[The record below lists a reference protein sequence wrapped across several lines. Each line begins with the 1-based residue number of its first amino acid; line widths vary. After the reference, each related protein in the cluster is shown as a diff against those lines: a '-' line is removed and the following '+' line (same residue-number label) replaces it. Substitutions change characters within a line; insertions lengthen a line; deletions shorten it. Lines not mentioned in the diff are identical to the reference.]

1 MSENLPQNNTNEE
14 VDLGQLFN
22 AIGNLFEKLFSFFGK
37 VLKGI
42 FSAII
47 YTLKP
52 VVNNFKI
59 ITIILFSA
67 AILGIITE
75 KFSEPVYISDMLVKP
90 YFNSKY
96 QLANNVDYFN
106 ALVEAE
112 NHLEL
117 SKIFEIDT
125 LSAANLL
132 GFEMEIGPET
142 ENDLLQQYDNYI
154 KTIDSTLA
162 EDVTYEDFIENR
174 DILSASVFSIEARSS
189 THDIFPS
196 LERGFVKTFENEY
209 SRKLKRIRDST
220 VLIRKSYHQ
229 IELRRVDSLQKVY
242 LNILEKESDKEQL
255 SMGEGGLFP
264 ITQERS
270 TTREYELFQEEL
282 KARNEISKLDQKL
295 IEESDFYDILSGF
308 EEVGTVEKDL
318 YTRYSVVFPLV
329 VLAVMTLLFVF
340 LRAFTFIKDYE

>member
-1 MSENLPQNNTNEE
+1 MSENLPQNSQNEE

-22 AIGNLFEKLFSFFGK
+22 AIGRLFEKLFSFIGK
-37 VLKGI
+37 TLKGI
-42 FSAII
+42 FKALI

-52 VVNNFKI
+52 IVNNFKI
-59 ITIILFSA
+59 ITIILFTA
-67 AILGIITE
+67 AILGFITE
-75 KFSEPVYISDMLVKP
+75 KFSDPTYVSDMLVRP
-90 YFNSKY
+90 YFDSKY

-106 ALVEAE
+106 ALIDAE
-112 NHLEL
+112 NFQEL
-117 SKIFEIDT
+117 SQIFEIDT
-125 LSAANLL
+125 INASHLQ

-162 EDVTYEDFIENR
+162 SDVTYEEFIDNR
-174 DILSASVFSIEARSS
+174 DILAASIFSIKATSS

-196 LERGFVKTFENEY
+196 LEQGFVKTFENDY
-209 SRKLKRIRDST
+209 SKKLKRIRDST

-242 LNILEKESDKEQL
+242 LNILEKESDKDQL
-255 SMGEGGLFP
+255 SLSEGGLFP

-270 TTREYELFQEEL
+270 ITREYELFQEEL
-282 KARNEISKLDQKL
+282 KVRSAIRSLDERL

-308 EEVGTVEKDL
+308 EEVGTEDTDIYKK
-318 YTRYSVVFPLV
+318 YSIIFPLTV
-329 VLAVMTLLFVF
+329 FALMIITFLLFRTF
-340 LRAFTFIKDYE
+340 HFIKKYE

>member
-1 MSENLPQNNTNEE
+1 MSENLPKGPQNEE

-22 AIGNLFEKLFSFFGK
+22 AIGGLFERLFTFIGK
-37 VLKGI
+37 TLKGI
-42 FSAII
+42 FKAII
-47 YTLKP
+47 YALKP
-52 VVNNFKI
+52 FVNNFKVI
-59 ITIILFSA
+59 SIILFIST
-67 AILGIITE
+67 ILGFTAE
-75 KFSEPVYISDMLVKP
+75 KLSGPSYVSDMLVRP
-90 YFNSKY
+90 YFDSKY

-106 ALVEAE
+106 ALIEAE
-112 NHLEL
+112 NFQEL
-117 SKIFEIDT
+117 SQIFEIDT
-125 LSAANLL
+125 IKASHLK

-162 EDVTYEDFIENR
+162 LDVTYEEFIENR
-174 DILSASVFSIEARSS
+174 DILAASIFSIKARSS

-196 LERGFVKTFENEY
+196 LEQGFVKTFENEY

-220 VLIRKSYHQ
+220 VILKKSYHQ

-242 LNILEKESDKEQL
+242 LNILEKESDKDQL

-270 TTREYELFQEEL
+270 VTREYELFQEEL
-282 KARNEISKLDQKL
+282 KARNAISNLDQKL

-308 EEVGTVEKDL
+308 EEVGTEDKDIFEK
-318 YTRYSVVFPLV
+318 YSIVFPLT
-329 VLAVMTLLFVF
+329 VLALMIITFLLFRVF
-340 LRAFTFIKDYE
+340 NFIKKYE

>member
-22 AIGNLFEKLFSFFGK
+22 AIGRLFEKLFSFLGNIF
-37 VLKGI
+37 KGL
-42 FSAII
+42 FRFLI

-59 ITIILFSA
+59 ITIVLFSA
-67 AILGIITE
+67 AILGFITE
-75 KFSEPVYISDMLVKP
+75 KFSDPVYVSDMLVRP

-112 NHLEL
+112 NYLEL

-125 LSAANLL
+125 VRASDLL

-142 ENDLLQQYDNYI
+142 ENDLLQQYDDYI

-162 EDVTYEDFIENR
+162 VDVTYEDFIENR
-174 DILSASVFSIEARSS
+174 DILSAGIFSIEARSS
-189 THDIFPS
+189 SHDIFPR

-220 VLIRKSYHQ
+220 VLIRKSYHK
-229 IELRRVDSLQKVY
+229 IELKRVDSLQKVY
-242 LNILEKESDKEQL
+242 LNILEKESDKDQL

-270 TTREYELFQEEL
+270 VTREYELFQEEL
-282 KARNEISKLDQKL
+282 KARNAISNLDQKL

-308 EEVGTVEKDL
+308 EEVGTLEFDIYRK
-318 YTRYSVVFPLV
+318 YSLIFPLI
-329 VLAVMTLLFVF
+329 VLAFMTLLFIF
-340 LRAFTFIKDYE
+340 LRAFAFIKEYE